1 MEHLIAEIPFPKK
14 NYYMQTHHIHYDY
27 NFINNKTEHYTAF
40 DMEQIFAVLPC
51 DPIHSYM
58 HPEPVTDQTPRKAFV
73 TGFLKGHHNF
83 THPYIIF
90 LLRDL
95 KMCQNLKLFVDMS
108 Y

>member
-1 MEHLIAEIPFPKK
+1 MEHLIAEIPFRKK
-14 NYYMQTHHIHYDY
+14 TITCNDY

-58 HPEPVTDQTPRKAFV
+58 HPEPVTDQTPRKTFV